1 MKDLSLF
8 ILDLTENALAAH
20 ASEIEI
26 RIQEDREDNRLCLQI
41 RDNGRGMDENTRKKA
56 LDPFF
61 TTKTSR
67 KIGLGLPFIKMAAEL
82 AEGSFRL
89 DSEPGKGTTVSV
101 EFPLNHL
108 NTPPLGDLPATV
120 YALSSHQEMQKFH
133 FFYGVGSDRFE
144 YDLDQI
150 KSILDGLPLTRGDV
164 MNFITEYIREH
175 IDHLRGGKL

>member
-61 TTKTSR
+61 TTKTS
-67 KIGLGLPFIKMAAEL
+67 E
-82 AEGSFRL
+82 
-89 DSEPGKGTTVSV
+89 
-101 EFPLNHL
+101 
-108 NTPPLGDLPATV
+108 
-120 YALSSHQEMQKFH
+120 
-133 FFYGVGSDRFE
+133 
-144 YDLDQI
+144 
-150 KSILDGLPLTRGDV
+150 KSA
-164 MNFITEYIREH
+164 
-175 IDHLRGGKL
+175 